1 MWLRDTGVLNKLR
14 YEALNPAIPIPDPKV
29 RHNQPLNN
37 WQLGIIMIIYLVGV
51 MISIL
56 AFLAELLKFREK
68 KRKPESATEQNH
80 IRDADE
86 QMPTTQIVIEIVI
99 E

>member
-1 MWLRDTGVLNKLR
+1 MWLRDTGVLKKLR

-51 MISIL
+51 VISIL
-56 AFLAELLKFREK
+56 AFLAELLKNREM
-68 KRKPESATEQNH
+68 RRNPENATEQND
-80 IRDADE
+80 IQDTEQNNFQDAD
-86 QMPTTQIVIEIVI
+86 
-99 E
+99 

>member
-1 MWLRDTGVLNKLR
+1 MLNKLR
-14 YEALNPAIPIPDPKV
+14 YEALNPVMPIPDPKV

-80 IRDADE
+80 IRDTDE
-86 QMPTTQIVIEIVI
+86 QTPTTQIVIEIVI

>member
-1 MWLRDTGVLNKLR
+1 MLNKLR
-14 YEALNPAIPIPDPKV
+14 NEVLNPAIPIPDPKV

-37 WQLGIIMIIYLVGV
+37 WQLGIIMIIYLVGA

-56 AFLAELLKFREK
+56 AFLAELLKIRET
-68 KRKPESATEQNH
+68 RPKPVNASELND

-86 QMPTTQIVIEIVI
+86 QMPTTQIVISTI